1 MSRISFAK
9 FDVVKFDGSGNF
21 GLWQRR
27 VKDLLV
33 QQGMMKA
40 LYGKQPKG
48 MNNMDWKDLEA
59 KAAATIRLCLANDV
73 MYHVMDEESP
83 VAIWLKLE
91 SWYISKSLTNKLY
104 LKQKLYGLKMAES
117 LDLSQHI
124 NVFN

>member
-1 MSRISFAK
+1 MFGISSTK

-48 MNNMDWKDLEA
+48 IDDMDWKDLEA
-59 KAAATIRLCLANDV
+59 KAAATIRLCLANGV
-73 MYHVMDEESP
+73 MYHVMDGESLA
-83 VAIWLKLE
+83 AIWLKLE
-91 SWYISKSLTNKLY
+91 S
-104 LKQKLYGLKMAES
+104 
-117 LDLSQHI
+117 
-124 NVFN
+124 